1 MAARYSASMFNPVE
15 ETIMGKT
22 LYKRT
27 HLTAALIF
35 AVLMVSAGSAIAL
48 IGHPNAAAAEVPTL
62 GRFIVSPKGM
72 HFVAPAEAQ
81 H

>member
-1 MAARYSASMFNPVE
+1 MFNPVE
-15 ETIMGKT
+15 EIIMGKT

-35 AVLMVSAGSAIAL
+35 AVLMASAGSAIAL
-48 IGHPNAAAAEVPTL
+48 IGQPGSAAAEAPTL
-62 GRFIVSPKGM
+62 GRFIVSPNGM
-72 HFVAPAEAQ
+72 HFVAPAKAQ